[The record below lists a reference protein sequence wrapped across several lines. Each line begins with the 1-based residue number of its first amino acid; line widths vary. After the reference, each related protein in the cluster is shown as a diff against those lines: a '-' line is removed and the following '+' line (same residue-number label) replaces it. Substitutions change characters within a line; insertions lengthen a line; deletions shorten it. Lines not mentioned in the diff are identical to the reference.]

1 MARKRARPVRLR
13 LLGEARQAALNA
25 IQTFNNPLTTFK
37 TQTFIVLMVIAWRS
51 LLHAYYRGQGVEYRY
66 FDQGPKRRRFHRTKL
81 GAYRYWELERC
92 LNKRRCPLD
101 GPTKSNLRFL
111 IGLRNEIEHHES
123 AGVDEA
129 FTGRYLA
136 CCLNF
141 ERVVTSLFGDRH
153 SLAPHIS
160 YALQL
165 RDLNSPFSADDQANP
180 LPRNVESYVSEF
192 DAETPADEY
201 EHSHFS
207 YRVVFVR
214 KLTNNPSQ
222 SDRAIEFV
230 GADTEFA
237 AQIDK
242 EYWVQKEVEWRKHLP
257 TQVVNLMKDEG
268 YVGFGMHQ
276 HTQLWK
282 KLDAKNPGRGY
293 GVDIVGKWHWYDRWV
308 GVVRQ
313 HCADNRG
320 LYTT

>member
-1 MARKRARPVRLR
+1 M
-13 LLGEARQAALNA
+13 NA

-51 LLHAYYRGQGVEYRY
+51 LLHAYYREQGVEYRY

-92 LNKRRCPLD
+92 LNDNQCPLD
-101 GPTKSNLRFL
+101 APTKSNLRFL
-111 IGLRNEIEHHES
+111 IELRNEIEHHES

-141 ERVVTSLFGDRH
+141 EREITRLFGERY
-153 SLAPHIS
+153 SLDPHVS

-165 RDLNSPFSADDQANP
+165 RDLNSPSTPDEQTNP
-180 LPRNVESYVSEF
+180 LPRNVESYVSRF

-201 EHSHFS
+201 EHPHFS
-207 YRVVFVR
+207 YRVIFVR

-230 GADTEFA
+230 GADSDLAE
-237 AQIDK
+237 QINKD
-242 EYWVQKEVEWRKHLP
+242 YWVQKEVERPKHLP
-257 TQVVNLMKDEG
+257 GQIVELMRGEG
-268 YVGFGMHQ
+268 YAGFNMHH

-282 KLDAKNPGRGY
+282 ELDAKNPGKGY
-293 GVDIVGKWHWYDRWV
+293 GVQVAGHWYWYDRWID
-308 GVVRQ
+308 VVRR
-313 HCADNRG
+313 HCAGMRD
-320 LYTT
+320 L